1 MGKHK
6 IDIKKNSLSWEKTF
20 FRKCEKE
27 DCQEKGEFRAPKS
40 RILLNQYYFFC
51 LDHVKEY
58 NKSWDFYRGLSVNQI
73 ETSMREDIIWNRPS
87 WPLKGNP
94 YKVINE
100 INELYEDDPNLLNL
114 DRSYGEYFKNKIIDE
129 KLTSE
134 ENLALSTLELKLP
147 LTLENIKKNYK
158 KLVKI
163 FHPDVNGNNKKAE
176 DKFKE
181 INSAYKILLS
191 KFKDEQKN

>member
-20 FRKCEKE
+20 IRKCDKE
-27 DCQEKGEFRAPKS
+27 NCQEKGEFRAPKS

-181 INSAYKILLS
+181 INSAYKILLN

>member
-6 IDIKKNSLSWEKTF
+6 IDIKKNSLSWEKKF
-20 FRKCEKE
+20 IRKCDKE

-58 NKSWDFYRGLSVNQI
+58 NKSWDFYKGLSVNQI

-176 DKFKE
+176 EKFKE
-181 INSAYKILLS
+181 INKSYKILLK
-191 KFKDEQKN
+191 KFKNEQRK

>member
-6 IDIKKNSLSWEKTF
+6 IDIKKNSLSWEKKSI
-20 FRKCEKE
+20 RKCDNE

-58 NKSWDFYRGLSVNQI
+58 NKSWDFYKGLSVNQI

-114 DRSYGEYFKNKIIDE
+114 DRSYSEYFKNKIIDE

-181 INSAYKILLS
+181 INSAYKILLN